1 MKIFLSLIFILSY
14 SQSICS
20 QTETSIDTLYR
31 QDFKDFTLRLV
42 RDDTD
47 EEKAEFHVFLLSEGQ
62 FICRDSKT

>member
-47 EEKAEFHVFLLSEGQ
+47 EEKAEFHLFPLS
-62 FICRDSKT
+62 

>member
-42 RDDTD
+42 IGMTPMRKKQNF
-47 EEKAEFHVFLLSEGQ
+47 EHS
-62 FICRDSKT
+62 I